1 MRLLLIISFIL
12 CSLFSFAQ
20 PGGYTEG
27 TFVNW
32 VQNSRDHGFFQAQ
45 GYSAAPQAN
54 RRTWFAFEG
63 DGQTNSSG
71 LHAWRPGKYLE
82 DAGLNKDGKYVVAA
96 GDTIYF
102 MIVTIFNTSGNYTPD
117 YKADI
122 ESILTNTT
130 ALPDSSV
137 HSNWGISG
145 WSGGVGRM
153 WGTLSES
160 GFVWA
165 RVFGSTL
172 SISTTLLGID
182 VTTISTG
189 KYNKVWRNGDD
200 ANGGTPESASD
211 ALYAD
216 LSGTKTKYY
225 PASTGLG
232 HSPDSAY
239 SLNGTDTST
248 NWWKHLALYSR
259 SSIPNT
265 PPIANAGA
273 DQTITLPTTS
283 ATLNGTSSSD
293 PDGII
298 TTYAW
303 SKVSGG
309 TATITSPSSATTT
322 VTGLAQGVY
331 YFRLAV
337 TDDSSATS
345 ADTMIVTVSAAQS
358 TTRFYPDA
366 TKAFTR
372 NGRKT
377 FDVARL
383 VDGDTLTK
391 VSTTNT
397 SEAFSTPWEGYIL
410 FDNYYNGVNFD
421 VWQVGGGGTFFITI
435 LTDDNDNK
443 MLVNNYLDA
452 GDSLGTYT
460 LEIGG
465 FNVWTHVN
473 LAAYSNVRGLR
484 IRCLDYDDKN
494 AQNYEFRLYGDSQ
507 SVAPTIYR
515 TPTIVANPDPG
526 KYFHGIGALDN
537 VRMDLMRKMGWS
549 QRISYFGAI
558 FDSAVHTNATPIG
571 SPSLVY
577 KLDNNGYNAF
587 RTRVF
592 DSALYYGIKTRVY
605 IVGATT
611 RNLSVALSATYDYA
625 NWSNANNYKNI
636 EVGADSVS
644 KSSWAGDAR
653 KWYMFTALYGTN
665 TSADLTGYIIHGA
678 PTTAGQG
685 GMDVA
690 EIDNE
695 VSKDWPAGGVDV
707 AIAHAQPSVVFTRMD
722 TVYWKVKEADPNMR
736 VVVPALTYLDTVY
749 VKALFFENWLRY
761 GTSRQAPW
769 DGFGFNLY
777 LNSLYDGQNGVDAD
791 TAITAGRWR
800 LIERLQA
807 FNILMNKLF
816 PNQST
821 YDITESSGGA
831 SNDITASPH
840 NVGTVAGKT
849 DKEIMADNTWRHK
862 KHFQIGGS
870 GYLNTY
876 FYYWYGHD
884 GSYVFDFMAAT
895 DQNASFVD
903 TLRIV
908 GKVLTQQT
916 TTETNYTGWANMV
929 TNGDS
934 TGTYVCYQNAV
945 TGTNKLYSVW
955 RETHSNSTASAT
967 IDLGAGAATATLKQL
982 NYNSETTTDTP
993 LTITGTSVTVTAA
1006 ELGQYIEVTYSS
1018 GTPTGLPR
1026 QRGKRIKWVTN

>member
-1 MRLLLIISFIL
+1 MRGILIIVFLL
-12 CSLFSFAQ
+12 CSLVSIAQ

-32 VQNSRDHGFFQAQ
+32 SFNSRDHGIFKAQ
-45 GYSAAPQAN
+45 GFNAAGATKK
-54 RRTWFAFEG
+54 RVLFHFEG
-63 DGQTNSSG
+63 DGETSSSG
-71 LHAWRPGKYLE
+71 LTTQAPGKYLN
-82 DAGLNKDGKYVVAA
+82 DAGTNWNGKIALSA

-102 MIVTIFNTSGNYTPD
+102 MVVTIFNTSGNYTPD
-117 YKADI
+117 YKQDI
-122 ESILTNTT
+122 EYVFSNATN
-130 ALPDSSV
+130 LPDTGT
-137 HSNWGISG
+137 HNYYAITGF
-145 WSGGVGRM
+145 SGGVGRL
-153 WGTLSES
+153 WGTMLES
-160 GFVWA
+160 GFAYA
-165 RVFGSTL
+165 RVFGLTQSVSTPF
-172 SISTTLLGID
+172 LGVD
-182 VTTISTG
+182 VTTISAA
-189 KYNKVWRNGDD
+189 KRNKVWRNSDD
-200 ANGGTPESASD
+200 ANGGTPVGASD
-211 ALYAD
+211 NLFAD
-216 LSGTKTKYY
+216 LSGVKTKYY
-225 PASTGLG
+225 PTTTQG
-232 HSPDSAY
+232 HSADSAMSIY
-239 SLNGTDTST
+239 GTDSST
-248 NWWKHLALYSR
+248 NFWRLVAQYSFAGV
-259 SSIPNT
+259 PNT
-265 PPIANAGA
+265 PPTANAGA
-273 DQTITLPTTS
+273 DQLITLPTTS
-283 ATLNGTSSSD
+283 ATLNGTGSSD
-293 PDGII
+293 PDGTIV
-298 TTYAW
+298 TYAW

-309 TATITSPSSATTT
+309 SATITSPSSATTT
-322 VTGLAQGVY
+322 VTGLSQGVY

-345 ADTMIVTVSAAQS
+345 ADTMILTVSNAQS

-435 LTDDNDNK
+435 LTDDNDGH
-443 MLVNNYLDA
+443 MLETNGALDS

-460 LEIGG
+460 LDIGG
-465 FNVWTHVN
+465 FNTWTHVN

-484 IRCLDYDDKN
+484 IRCLTYADKN
-494 AQNYEFRLYGDSQ
+494 AQNYEFRMYGDSQ

-526 KYFHGIGALDN
+526 KYFHGIGGLDN
-537 VRMDLMRKMGWS
+537 VNMTLMRKMGWS

-577 KLDNNGYNAF
+577 KLDQNGYDAF
-587 RTRVF
+587 NTRVF
-592 DSALYYGIKTRVY
+592 NDARTYGIKTRVY

-611 RNLSVALSATYDYA
+611 RNLSAGLSATYDYA

-636 EVGADSVS
+636 EPGADSVS
-644 KSSWAGDAR
+644 KAAWAGDAR
-653 KWYMFTALYGTN
+653 KWYMFTALYGSN
-665 TSADLTGYIIHGA
+665 ASADLTGYIIHGA

-722 TVYWKVKEADPNMR
+722 TVYWKVKQADPNMK

-761 GTSRQAPW
+761 GTTRACPW

-777 LNSLYDGQNGVDAD
+777 INSLYDGQNGVDAD
-791 TAITAGRWR
+791 TAITAGRWQ
-800 LIERLQA
+800 LISRLQK
-807 FNILMNKLF
+807 FNVLMNKLF

-831 SNDITASPH
+831 SNDILASPH

-862 KHFQIGGS
+862 KHFQIGGA

-884 GSYVFDFMAAT
+884 GSYVFDFMSAT

-908 GKVLTQQT
+908 GKVLTQQNT
-916 TTETNYTGWANMV
+916 VETNYTGWATMV

-945 TGTNKLYSVW
+945 SGSNKLYSVW

-967 IDLGAGAATATLKQL
+967 INLGSGALTATLKQL

-993 LTITGTSVTVTAA
+993 LTITGNSVTVTAA
-1006 ELGQYIEVTYSS
+1006 ELGQYIEVTYAGS
-1018 GTPTGLPR
+1018 TPTGLPR